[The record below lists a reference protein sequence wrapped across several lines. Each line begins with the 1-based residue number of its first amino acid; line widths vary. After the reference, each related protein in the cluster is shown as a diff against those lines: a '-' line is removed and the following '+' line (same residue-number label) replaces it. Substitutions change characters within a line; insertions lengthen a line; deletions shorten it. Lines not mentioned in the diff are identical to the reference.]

1 MTDRMTDRR
10 SFLTTALATVATTA
24 AGVGL
29 SGCAS
34 MIGGGWI
41 SLVDAAAGQS
51 LAGFTEIG
59 AGNWAFVDGALQGQ
73 NGKLGYLVTKEA
85 YTDFE
90 IRAEFWADEPANSGI
105 FIRCQDRSKV
115 AADNSYEVNIFD
127 KRTDPSY
134 GTAAIVDF
142 AKAPTPYPQAA
153 NRWNTFVITAKGDR
167 LVVVFNGQ
175 QTVDIR
181 NDKFKSGPVALQS
194 AGGTIRF
201 RKVSIK
207 PL

>member
-1 MTDRMTDRR
+1 MTDRR
-10 SFLTTALATVATTA
+10 SFLANALATAATTA
-24 AGVGL
+24 AATAAASL

-34 MIGGGWI
+34 TMGSGWV

-59 AGNWAFVDGALQGQ
+59 AGNWSFVDGALQGQ
-73 NGKLGYLVTKEA
+73 GGKLGYLVTRES

-105 FIRCQDRSKV
+105 FLRCQDRNKV
-115 AADNSYEVNIFD
+115 GSDNAYEVNIFD
-127 KRTDPSY
+127 KRPDPSY

-142 AKAPTPYPQAA
+142 ATAPLPYPQAA
-153 NRWNTFVITAKGDR
+153 NRWNTFEISARGDR

-175 QTVDIR
+175 QTVDLR

>member
-1 MTDRMTDRR
+1 MTDRR
-10 SFLTTALATVATTA
+10 NFLASALATAAAATTA
-24 AGVGL
+24 AASL

-34 MIGGGWI
+34 MMGGGWV

-51 LAGFTEIG
+51 LAGFSEIG
-59 AGNWAFVDGALQGQ
+59 AGNWSFVDGALQGKG
-73 NGKLGYLVTKEA
+73 GKLGYLITKES

-90 IRAEFWADEPANSGI
+90 IRAEFWADESANSGI
-105 FIRCQDRSKV
+105 FLRCQDRASV
-115 AADNSYEVNIFD
+115 TAGNSYEVNIFD
-127 KRTDPSY
+127 KRPDPSY

-142 AKAPTPYPQAA
+142 AKAPLPYPQAA

-175 QTVDIR
+175 QTVDLR

-207 PL
+207 TL